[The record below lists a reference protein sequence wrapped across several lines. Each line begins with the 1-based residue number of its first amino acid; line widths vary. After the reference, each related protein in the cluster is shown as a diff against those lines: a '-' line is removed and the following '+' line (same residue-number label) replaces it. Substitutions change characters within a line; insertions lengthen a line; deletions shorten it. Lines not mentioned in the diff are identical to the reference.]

1 MPILLAKCGWI
12 MLNPFRWWKSLLD
25 GETNGNQKAG
35 STVWCPTGSALED
48 GIATSCDLL
57 SPNVAVTEDEKN
69 QRNWAK
75 LVKFYLFKP
84 FLKMCLNNSNSIVS
98 CVKVWGKY
106 QKSIEKRFWL
116 LKTSNPGILWSGS
129 VQLYKVQW
137 LTVRGWTIQAICEGS
152 NFQTSVHP
160 HNGDLRHGSYHENMI
175 SFIAK
180 TIEPILSIDLFG
192 IYWNDL
198 SSLQDPKCP
207 QKNPG

>member
-1 MPILLAKCGWI
+1 MWLNHAESLSLVKVAFGW
-12 MLNPFRWWKSLLD
+12 
-25 GETNGNQKAG
+25 GNQWKPESGFNCLMPNRFGTWRWNRNILWPA
-35 STVWCPTGSALED
+35 
-48 GIATSCDLL
+48 

-116 LKTSNPGILWSGS
+116 LKTCNPGILWSGS